1 MSRFVIDSGTFLP
14 AQKKFWNLPTYIRCL
29 VGGYGSGKTY
39 IGAIRLIYLSYVN
52 SGIPVMY
59 VSPSYKMAR
68 RTIIPTLKDILG
80 RAGLTFTHN
89 KSENEIR
96 IMNWNGVIW
105 IGSGDDPH
113 SLLGQSLAAVGI
125 DEPFIQSKDVFD
137 VALSRV
143 RHPDAKQREIFL
155 TGTPES
161 LNWGYDLIAN
171 QEQSY
176 DVGVAFASTLENNY
190 LPEQYKE
197 SLVSG
202 YTEEMV
208 DAYIH
213 GKFVNLQEGRVYKE
227 FSRDVHIYE
236 REDIEELKKYHQVHI
251 GMDFNVNPMTAVAF
265 CKIGDTCH
273 VFDEFFMANSTT
285 FDMAEVIKEKYPNA
299 IIYPDATGAARKTS
313 SQKSDH
319 QILKEKGLRVYAKR
333 KNPPVRDRVNAVNQL
348 LRVND
353 KVSKFSMENCPKLIN
368 DLERV
373 VWRKGDIDKTQLK
386 LSHIS
391 DAFGYG
397 VHYLFPVIKREAYS
411 VTW

>member
-1 MSRFVIDSGTFLP
+1 
-14 AQKKFWNLPTYIRCL
+14 
-29 VGGYGSGKTY
+29 
-39 IGAIRLIYLSYVN
+39 
-52 SGIPVMY
+52 MY

-125 DEPFIQSKDVFD
+125 DEPFIQSKEVFD

-202 YTEEMV
+202 YTDEMV

-236 REDIEELKKYHQVHI
+236 RDDIEELKK
-251 GMDFNVNPMTAVAF
+251 
-265 CKIGDTCH
+265 
-273 VFDEFFMANSTT
+273 STS
-285 FDMAEVIKEKYPNA
+285 E
-299 IIYPDATGAARKTS
+299 
-313 SQKSDH
+313 
-319 QILKEKGLRVYAKR
+319 
-333 KNPPVRDRVNAVNQL
+333 
-348 LRVND
+348 
-353 KVSKFSMENCPKLIN
+353 
-368 DLERV
+368 
-373 VWRKGDIDKTQLK
+373 W
-386 LSHIS
+386 IS
-391 DAFGYG
+391 
-397 VHYLFPVIKREAYS
+397 
-411 VTW
+411 T